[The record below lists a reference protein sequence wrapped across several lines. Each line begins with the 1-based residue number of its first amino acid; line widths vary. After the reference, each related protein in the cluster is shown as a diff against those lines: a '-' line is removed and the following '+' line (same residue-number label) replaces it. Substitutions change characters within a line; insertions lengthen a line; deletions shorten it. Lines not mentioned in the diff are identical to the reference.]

1 MEMKKTLGSLV
12 LIVFIGLVG
21 TACVRYVP
29 YDESGRY
36 PDDYRTDRDYSGY
49 YDRYDDLDSSYFYS
63 QLDPYGM
70 WVSYQP
76 YGYVWIPGNVGYTW
90 RPYTRGHWVWSDYGW
105 TWVSLERWG
114 WIAFHYGRWGWD
126 RQLGWFWVPD
136 VVWGPAWVAWRW
148 GDAHIGWAPL
158 PPGPGFEHGRGFGN
172 HRWDIPERHWNFVN
186 GRYFMDRSLD
196 LRVLPVER
204 NRTIVNMTDLRIN
217 IESRDRRVVND
228 GVDLDTVRRMT
239 LREVDRYTLRDP
251 KRPGEEREEGREIVL
266 SRPDFK
272 RNETAKPR
280 EVLDPDKAER
290 RLESE
295 QTGRVYRRDDRNEV
309 DVARE
314 DHDQERWLMRDSQE
328 TELKEVRRKSE
339 DEKAK
344 VQNPVEKK
352 KVDEQAATRIGELK
366 RKHDQEKAD
375 LEKRQKEEQ
384 EKAKKVP
391 VRKKVDKN

>member
-1 MEMKKTLGSLV
+1 MKKTLGSLV
-12 LIVFIGLVG
+12 LIAFIGLLG
-21 TACVRYVP
+21 AACVRYVP

-114 WIAFHYGRWGWD
+114 WIAYHYGRWGWD
-126 RQLGWFWVPD
+126 GRLGWFWVPD

-158 PPGPGFEHGRGFGN
+158 PPGPGFEHGRGFGS

-239 LREVDRYTLRDP
+239 LREVDRYTLKDP
-251 KRPGEEREEGREIVL
+251 KRTGEEREEGREIVL

-272 RNETAKPR
+272 KNETAKPR
-280 EVLDPDKAER
+280 EVLDPDRAER

-295 QTGRVYRRDDRNEV
+295 QTGRVYRRDDRNEQ

-328 TELKEVRRKSE
+328 TELKEVRRKAE

-344 VQNPVEKK
+344 VQNPVEKR
-352 KVDEQAATRIGELK
+352 KVDEQASTRIGELK

-375 LEKRQKEEQ
+375 LEKRQKEEK

-391 VRKKVDKN
+391 VRKKVDRN

>member
-1 MEMKKTLGSLV
+1 MKKTLGCLA

-21 TACVRYVP
+21 AACVRYVP

-36 PDDYRTDRDYSGY
+36 PGEDRTDRDYSGY

-126 RQLGWFWVPD
+126 RRLGWFWVPD

-158 PPGPGFEHGRGFGN
+158 PPGSGFDRGRGFGN
-172 HRWDIPERHWNFVN
+172 NRWDIPERHWNFVN

-204 NRTIVNMTDLRIN
+204 NRTIVAMTDLRVN
-217 IESRDRRVVND
+217 IESRDRRVVNE
-228 GVDLDTVRRMT
+228 GVDIDTVRRMT

-266 SRPDFK
+266 SRPEFK

-280 EVLDPDKAER
+280 EVLDPDSAER

-295 QTGRVYRRDDRNEV
+295 QTGRVYRRDDRNEQ

-328 TELKEVRRKSE
+328 TELKEVQRKAE

-344 VQNPVEKK
+344 VENPGAKK

-366 RKHDQEKAD
+366 KKHDQEKAD
-375 LEKRQKEEQ
+375 LEKRQKEEK

-391 VRKKVDKN
+391 VRKKVDRN